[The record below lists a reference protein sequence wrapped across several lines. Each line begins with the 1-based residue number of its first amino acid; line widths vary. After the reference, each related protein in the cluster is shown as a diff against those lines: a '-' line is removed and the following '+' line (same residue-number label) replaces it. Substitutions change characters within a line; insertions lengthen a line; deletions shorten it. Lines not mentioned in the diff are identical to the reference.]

1 MRFVLQAA
9 FALSLIAGA
18 VEPVLAQTAASAYT
32 VLDLKKCRHTPGKDV
47 EDYGEWS
54 CASAGYN
61 GIAVY
66 VAAGDQ
72 RSYVSYGP
80 NAKKQK
86 AAKQTLAS
94 FNGEGKNIEW
104 RGERGTDGNLKPY
117 ATIMR
122 WSTMV
127 SGDADEPLKGQVL
140 VVTRLGSGGV
150 CHVGYV
156 DARANPD
163 ANALAQKIAD
173 ESARAFKCAT
183 DKPIVLGNKGPGF
196 SGSYSD

>member
-1 MRFVLQAA
+1 MKSLCALVVFV
-9 FALSLIAGA
+9 
-18 VEPVLAQTAASAYT
+18 VLAMFNTSASAQTVVSVYT
-32 VLDLKKCRHTPGKDV
+32 PLDLKKCRHTAGKDV
-47 EDYGEWS
+47 EDYGTWS
-54 CASAGYN
+54 CAGYG

-80 NAKKQK
+80 NAAKQS

-94 FNGEGKNIEW
+94 FNGEGKTIEW
-104 RGERGTDGNLKPY
+104 RGERGADGNLKPY

-122 WSTMV
+122 WSTTV
-127 SGDADEPLKGQVL
+127 SGDADEPVKGQVL
-140 VVTRLGSGGV
+140 VVTRLGPGGV

-156 DARANPD
+156 DARVNPAANT
-163 ANALAQKIAD
+163 LAQKIAD
-173 ESARAFKCAT
+173 ENARKFQCGA

-196 SGSYSD
+196 SGPYGN